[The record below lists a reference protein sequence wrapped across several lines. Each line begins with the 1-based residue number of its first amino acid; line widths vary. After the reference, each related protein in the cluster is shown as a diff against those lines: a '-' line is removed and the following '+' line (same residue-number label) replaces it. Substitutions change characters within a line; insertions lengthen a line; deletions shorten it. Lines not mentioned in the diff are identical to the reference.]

1 MSLREESVLQPRVY
15 KVFRVRGTE
24 CGRKEHMMAD
34 PGIRTGNITN
44 TWTLAKKRPTCLQ
57 HRSPESKTESSR
69 GEGRQPQRICR
80 VPASILLQA
89 WRLKR
94 SPGRRIPF
102 PARCHAPLS
111 LTHASF
117 PHPVFPSTKSGSC
130 QTTYGIRST
139 SLGRP
144 KTGSRSL
151 STSMRTIKTQLQ
163 HGGKAAQK
171 SSCKSSYG
179 IPNAHL
185 DGG

>member
-102 PARCHAPLS
+102 PAGCHAPLS

-117 PHPVFPSTKSGSC
+117 PHPVVPVYQVRQVPNHLSESP
-130 QTTYGIRST
+130 
-139 SLGRP
+139 LGGP

-151 STSMRTIKTQLQ
+151 STSTGTGRND
-163 HGGKAAQK
+163 GDAVVAQ
-171 SSCKSSYG
+171 
-179 IPNAHL
+179 
-185 DGG
+185 